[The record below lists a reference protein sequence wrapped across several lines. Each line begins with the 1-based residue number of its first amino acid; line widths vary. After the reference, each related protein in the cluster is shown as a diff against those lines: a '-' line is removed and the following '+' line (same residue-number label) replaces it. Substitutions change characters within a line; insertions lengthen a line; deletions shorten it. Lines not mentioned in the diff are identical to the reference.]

1 VAESVI
7 DSVTGRAAAIA
18 ASVAGAPDRNVRECI
33 LDAADRLFYLHG
45 INATGVDTIAVEA
58 GVSKRTLYK
67 HFTSKEGL
75 AAAYLARRAMHSVDS
90 PGDPLEQILAV
101 FDGLERR
108 FASKRFR
115 GCPFVNAVC
124 ELGADPAHAA
134 VVEAARFK
142 ARRRD
147 WFHARLQALGAP
159 DPDTLADQML
169 IIVDGA
175 TAVSAVRGGDPQ
187 VARTARRAARVLL
200 AHAGVIGPASPGA

>member
-1 VAESVI
+1 MVANDVREVGCAER
-7 DSVTGRAAAIA
+7 D
-18 ASVAGAPDRNVRECI
+18 VRECV

-45 INATGVDTIAVEA
+45 INATGVDAIALEA

-67 HFTSKEGL
+67 HFASKEGL
-75 AAAYLARRAMHSVDS
+75 AAAYLARRAMRSTDP

-108 FASKRFR
+108 FASKQFR

-159 DPDTLADQML
+159 DPDMLADQML

-175 TAVSAVRGGDPQ
+175 TAVSAVRGGDPD
-187 VARTARRAARVLL
+187 VARTARQAACLLL
-200 AHAGVIGPASPGA
+200 AQAGVALADPV